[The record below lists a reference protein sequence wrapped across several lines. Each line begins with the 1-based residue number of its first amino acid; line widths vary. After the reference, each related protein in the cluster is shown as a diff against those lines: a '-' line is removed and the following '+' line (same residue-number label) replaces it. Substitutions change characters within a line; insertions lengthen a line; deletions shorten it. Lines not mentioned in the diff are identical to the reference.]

1 MKNLTFV
8 LLALAAI
15 CTSCMKEIHETE
27 LASPEQQ
34 TLMTKL
40 VGGMEGDFQEG
51 TLLVQLDEASA
62 ASINNGED
70 DVINDLL
77 IRAEAVEVLPAL
89 MIQPKNMAVAKKYG
103 LHRWY
108 QVNFDQ
114 QKPLVDVAEKIAA
127 SPSVKAVQFNSILK
141 HISTDKPVEFVPMPS
156 TRTSDAVELQYNDPY
171 LANQWNLVNRGDQ
184 NVADNAVAG
193 ADVGVKD
200 AWRLTGGDPS
210 VIVAVFD
217 CAVNYL
223 HEDLKDA
230 LWVNEEEVNGTMNT
244 DDDGNGFIDDKYGF
258 NFVNCTSITPDK
270 INGFWNEG
278 GWNGDRLT
286 AIKGNNLNMT
296 AGSGHG
302 THVAGII
309 GAVNGNG
316 KGVSSIAGGTG
327 NNDGVRLMSCQI
339 FQGANSASDAQNAA
353 AFIYAADNG
362 ACIAQCS
369 YGHTNIITNDNDYI
383 NGIEDIKLKGSK
395 LENLALQYFLDPAN
409 SNHESLEGNIAVFA
423 AGNHKNPYSSYPGAL
438 SYVISVTA
446 FGADFLPGGYTNYGP
461 GCNIAAPGG
470 EFHDSKS
477 YGRMIL
483 STGVSNANTT
493 SPSIDN
499 HKNYQYMQG
508 TSMACPHVS
517 GVIALG
523 LSYAKKLGK
532 RFTREEFTSMLLT
545 STDDLEQYL
554 KGTKRYY
561 DLSSYEWKDI
571 QLSQYKG
578 QLGTGAVNA
587 WKFLMAIEGTPS
599 VMIPAKVKA
608 TINLDDYFGEG
619 VAARLDVRLSIDEE
633 SRRSLG
639 IEVDPVIRNGKLEI
653 KCTKVGAGKITL
665 SSAVGKDT
673 ETEGGIGEMKFSRE
687 ISIVSRPF
695 ATENG
700 GWL

>member
-1 MKNLTFV
+1 MKNMTFV
-8 LLALAAI
+8 LLTLAII
-15 CTSCMKEIHETE
+15 CTSCTKEIHESGH
-27 LASPEQQ
+27 AGPYQQ
-34 TLMTKL
+34 TLLTKL
-40 VGGMEGDFQEG
+40 VGSMEGDFQEG
-51 TLLVQLDEASA
+51 TILIQLDESSA
-62 ASINNGED
+62 ASIDMGEST
-70 DVINDLL
+70 VINDLL
-77 IRAEAVEVLPAL
+77 ERTEAAEVVPAL

-108 QVNFDQ
+108 QLNFDR
-114 QKPLVDVAEKIAA
+114 QKPLVSVAEKVAA
-127 SPSVKAVQFNSILK
+127 SPRVMAVQFNSIMK
-141 HISTDKPVEFVPMPS
+141 PISTDKPVEFVPMPV
-156 TRTSDAVELQYNDPY
+156 TRASDAAGLQYNDPY
-171 LANQWNLVNRGDQ
+171 LANQWNLVNTGDR
-184 NVADNAVAG
+184 NVAANAVEG

-210 VIVAVFD
+210 VVVAVFD

-230 LWVNEEEVNGTMNT
+230 LWVNDAEVNGEINK

-258 NFVNCTSITPDK
+258 NFVNCTSITPDR
-270 INGFWNEG
+270 INGFWS
-278 GWNGDRLT
+278 GDKLT
-286 AIKGNNLNMT
+286 AIKGSNLNMT

-369 YGHTNIITNDNDYI
+369 YGHPNVITNDNDYI

-470 EFHDSKS
+470 EYYDNNS

-483 STGVSNANTT
+483 STGVSNANAV

-532 RFTREEFTSMLLT
+532 RFTREELTSMLLT

-561 DLSSYEWKDI
+561 DLSSHQWTDI

-578 QLGTGAVNA
+578 KLGTGAVNA

-599 VMIPAKVKA
+599 VMIPANAKA
-608 TINLDDYFGEG
+608 NIDLDDYFGEG
-619 VAARLDVRLSIDEE
+619 VAARLDVRFSIDAE
-633 SRRSLG
+633 SRRALG
-639 IEVDPVIRNGKLEI
+639 IEVEPVIRNGKLEI

-665 SSAVGKDT
+665 TSAVGKDT
-673 ETEGGIGEMKFSRE
+673 EMEDGIGEMEFSRE